1 MEKNLEA
8 KIEAILFINGE
19 AVPFVTLQKILSVEE
34 KKLQGALESYRK
46 MLEERNG
53 GLTLVTDSK
62 SARLAVKNEYQPIL
76 ESLVKSE
83 LQAGLS
89 KAALEVLAMV
99 AYLGPVARV
108 EIDAIRGV
116 NSSFTLRN
124 LAIRG
129 LIERRGNPSDARGY
143 VYEAS
148 MQFLTTL
155 GIESIQSLP
164 GYQDIRND
172 ERLNT
177 LQGKATNIQNFEEGA
192 NHEEA

>member
-1 MEKNLEA
+1 MEKKLEA

-19 AVPFVTLQKILSVEE
+19 SVPFTTLQKILEVPASELLE
-34 KKLQGALESYRK
+34 ALESYRK
-46 MLEERNG
+46 ILEVRDG
-53 GLTLVTDSK
+53 GMVLITDSK
-62 SARLAVKNEYQPIL
+62 SARLAVKSDYQPIL

-129 LIERRGNPSDARGY
+129 LIERKGNPSDARGY
-143 VYEAS
+143 IYEAS

-155 GIESIQSLP
+155 GLETLQALP
-164 GYQDIRND
+164 GYDAIRND

-177 LQGKATNIQNFEEGA
+177 LQGKAST
-192 NHEEA
+192 HEEA

>member
-8 KIEAILFINGE
+8 QIEAILFINGE
-19 AVPFVTLQKILSVEE
+19 AIPFVTLQKILDIEPEE
-34 KKLQGALESYRK
+34 LEGALEGYRK
-46 MLEERNG
+46 MLEERSG

-62 SARLAVKNEYQPIL
+62 SARLAVKSEYQAIL

-129 LIERRGNPSDARGY
+129 LIERKGNPSDARGY

-155 GIESIQSLP
+155 GMENIQALP
-164 GYQDIRND
+164 GYQSIRND

-177 LQGKATNIQNFEEGA
+177 LQGKATSIQNFEEGVD
-192 NHEEA
+192 HEEA